1 MTRTV
6 PVPLSFEIGPIRPPN
21 EADSLLVRV
30 TRNCPWNRCAFCP
43 VYAGAKFS
51 PRAAEEVEAD
61 IDAMAE
67 LARRLAARAERD
79 GGLSNTSVRA
89 VLREA
94 GNPDGGVQVARFVLA
109 GGRTAFLQDANSLV
123 LKPER
128 LARILRR
135 LRAAFPSLER
145 VTTYA
150 RSQTATKRSVDQLRS
165 LREAGL
171 DRIHVGLESGSDRVL
186 ELVDKGTTAAQHI
199 AGGLRIKEAGLSLS
213 EYVMPGLGGRAL
225 SAEHASETARV
236 LRAIDPHFI
245 RLRSLAA
252 TPRAGIG
259 ELVRSGA
266 IELLGDVDVV
276 REIRA
281 MVAGLTGVNAELKSD
296 HILNLLEGVEG
307 QLPGDLPAML
317 ALMDR
322 FLELPPADRDLFVV
336 ARRTGLARDPDDLA
350 RPAVREQARMAMREI
365 RVAFP
370 GPIDQAMQALLNRFV

>member
-1 MTRTV
+1 V
-6 PVPLSFEIGPIRPPN
+6 QAAAPLSFEIGPIRPPN

-30 TRNCPWNRCAFCP
+30 TRNCPWNKCAFCP
-43 VYAGAKFS
+43 VYKGAKFS
-51 PRAAEEVEAD
+51 PRPTEDVEAD

-67 LARRLAARAERD
+67 LARRLADRARRD
-79 GGLSNTSVRA
+79 GGLSNTSVHA

-94 GNPDGGVQVARFVLA
+94 GSPEGGVQVARFVLA

-135 LRAAFPSLER
+135 LRAAFPTLER

-150 RSQTATKRSVDQLRS
+150 RSQTATKRSVEQLRS

-171 DRIHVGLESGSDRVL
+171 DRVHIGLESGSDRVL
-186 ELVDKGTTAAQHI
+186 ELVHKGTTAAQHI
-199 AGGLRIKEAGLSLS
+199 EGGLRIKEAGLCLS

-225 SAEHASETARV
+225 SAEHAEETSRV

-252 TPRAGIG
+252 TPRAEIG
-259 ELVRSGA
+259 ELVRDGT

-281 MVAGLTGVNAELKSD
+281 TVAGFEGMTGQLASD
-296 HILNLLEGVEG
+296 HILNLLEGVQG
-307 QLPGDLPAML
+307 QLPGDLRSML
-317 ALMDR
+317 ALIDR
-322 FLELPPADRDLFVV
+322 FLELPDGDRDLFVV
-336 ARRTGLARDPDDLA
+336 GRRIGLMRDPNDLLEPGA
-350 RPAVREQARMAMREI
+350 REHARVAMREL
-365 RVAFP
+365 RVRFP
-370 GPIDQAMQALLNRFV
+370 GPVDRALQQLLSRFV